1 MDRHTW
7 MYKISRATQDC
18 VDGVEKFIECA
29 EGNLK
34 KKREQGNED
43 KITCPCHDCYNL
55 KKYPSVATVRD
66 HLFRRGFMADYT
78 KWIWHG
84 EGIHYEKSKTS
95 DGNRGSIGESMPTN
109 KEDDAENDR
118 MNEMIEDVEELL
130 VHQPKMLENL
140 VDDSKKLLYPGCND
154 QFTSKVIDP
163 MTLDK
168 LQADIIVTLCEFEIF
183 LCILKAYMRNRRL
196 PEASIVEGYSVEE
209 TIEFCTEY
217 LTSANPVGIPRSRH
231 EGRLEGQGT
240 LGRKMISPTVEMLD
254 RAHLFVLQHM
264 TEVNPYLQ
272 EHITEIRRMHHSKSG
287 KWVTNEHNRSFV
299 KWFKDRVMSRYSE
312 SPSTI
317 SNTLKW
323 LAYGP
328 DMPVISYQGYD
339 VNGWSIVLQSKR
351 RILGIDNV
359 EDEEEYNQFDENP
372 PFSIGLPTT
381 VREDNV
387 DGNYARSDHDEGQ
400 WIDHQV

>member
-7 MYKISRATQDC
+7 MYKISRATQDY
-18 VDGVEKFIECA
+18 VDGVEKFIEF
-29 EGNLK
+29 
-34 KKREQGNED
+34 
-43 KITCPCHDCYNL
+43 
-55 KKYPSVATVRD
+55 RD

-84 EGIHYEKSKTS
+84 EGIHSEKSKTS

-118 MNEMIEDVEELL
+118 MSEMIEDVEELL

-154 QFTSKVIDP
+154 QFTRLST
-163 MTLDK
+163 TLK
-168 LQADIIVTLCEFEIF
+168 LFDIIVTLCEFEIF

-231 EGRLEGQGT
+231 EERLEGQGT
-240 LGRKMISPTVEMLD
+240 LGRKMISPTIEMLD

-264 TEVNPYLQ
+264 TDVNPYLQ
-272 EHITEIRRMHHSKSG
+272 EHITDIR
-287 KWVTNEHNRSFV
+287 
-299 KWFKDRVMSRYSE
+299 
-312 SPSTI
+312 
-317 SNTLKW
+317 
-323 LAYGP
+323 
-328 DMPVISYQGYD
+328 
-339 VNGWSIVLQSKR
+339 
-351 RILGIDNV
+351 
-359 EDEEEYNQFDENP
+359 
-372 PFSIGLPTT
+372 
-381 VREDNV
+381 
-387 DGNYARSDHDEGQ
+387 
-400 WIDHQV
+400 